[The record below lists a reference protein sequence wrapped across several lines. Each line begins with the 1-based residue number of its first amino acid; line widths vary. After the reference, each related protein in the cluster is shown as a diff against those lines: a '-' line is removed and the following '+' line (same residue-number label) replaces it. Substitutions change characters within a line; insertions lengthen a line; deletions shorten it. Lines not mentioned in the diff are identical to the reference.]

1 MPIISA
7 RDAGPAVLLFHS
19 LADPG
24 RLDIVRLLAEGERRV
39 VDLTRELGLAQ
50 STVSGHLACLHSS
63 GVVDAR
69 PDGRSTYY
77 RVARAEVWPLLAA
90 ADDMLQATG
99 VTAALCPEHHR
110 PARARVG

>member
-7 RDAGPAVLLFHS
+7 RDGGPAVLLFHS
-19 LADPG
+19 LADPA
-24 RLDIVRLLAEGERRV
+24 RLDIVRLLAAGEHRV

-63 GVVDAR
+63 GVVEAR

-77 RVARAEVWPLLAA
+77 RVARAELWPLLAA
-90 ADDMLQATG
+90 AEDLLRATG
-99 VTAALCPEHHR
+99 TTAALCPEHHR
-110 PARARVG
+110 PVWAGAG